1 MASKKAKK
9 VDPEAKLISL
19 EYNSGN
25 QDLKFKSAKFIFNSP
40 KLKEEKSTHTSIN
53 IEVDKGMITGA
64 RKILHRWIE
73 GPNLKASPQD
83 AFKVALKSGLG
94 DFLSRYQK
102 VQIYMELKPYTNY
115 NKFKLVKSEWIW
127 QIMSIGPG
135 MTEVFMVYLDGEAL
149 TVLRSKRKHLFS
161 LN

>member
-1 MASKKAKK
+1 
-9 VDPEAKLISL
+9 
-19 EYNSGN
+19 
-25 QDLKFKSAKFIFNSP
+25 
-40 KLKEEKSTHTSIN
+40 
-53 IEVDKGMITGA
+53 MITGA

-115 NKFKLVKSEWIW
+115 NKFKLVKSE
-127 QIMSIGPG
+127 
-135 MTEVFMVYLDGEAL
+135 
-149 TVLRSKRKHLFS
+149 
-161 LN
+161 